1 MRNAAFSLPLL
12 LGLRPSQV
20 LLLILAALS
29 CAYVYICARNFR
41 SEHLAQFGTVD
52 SLIRAGRLQPG
63 NATVWQRLG
72 IARLYQEND
81 PETALSDFQHALQL
95 NPRDADSWIGTAYA
109 LQSLGRLDGERAAI
123 SQALGVE
130 PRRPEVVWQAAN
142 LYAVLG
148 DREPMMKEVC
158 TLLAYA
164 PSRKDAALD
173 LVSRTTHGGAPDC
186 GSRKDAH

>member
-1 MRNAAFSLPLL
+1 MRNAAFSFPLL
-12 LGLRPSQV
+12 LGVRPSQ
-20 LLLILAALS
+20 LLLLTLATLS
-29 CAYVYICARNFR
+29 GVYVYICGRDFR
-41 SEHLAQFGTVD
+41 SEHLAQVGTVD
-52 SLIRAGRLQPG
+52 NLIRAARLQPG
-63 NATVWQRLG
+63 NAKLWQRLG

-109 LQSLGRLDGERAAI
+109 LQSLGRLDEERAAI
-123 SQALGVE
+123 SEALGVE
-130 PRRPEVVWQAAN
+130 PRRPEIAWQAAN

-164 PSRKDAALD
+164 PLRKDAALD
-173 LVSRTTHGGAPDC
+173 LVSRTTHGEAPDC
-186 GSRKDAH
+186 GSRKDTR